1 MATVTSHSNFSY
13 VSDVTITVGSVTG
26 SSSKTV
32 TYTLPGYLTSTQI
45 PVVIAP
51 TLTDAG
57 LGIGNAWLSS
67 PTNSGTTLNVTI
79 INSASTQT
87 PASDPIVFKVAVL

>member
-1 MATVTSHSNFSY
+1 MATT
-13 VSDVTITVGSVTG
+13 VSQDYGFVGEITITVGSVTG

-32 TYTLPGYLTSTQI
+32 TSTSIPGYVDTSFV

-57 LGIGNAWLSS
+57 LGIGNAWFSS
-67 PTNSGTTLNVTI
+67 PTSTGTTLNIVVT
-79 INSASTQT
+79 NASTTKT
-87 PASDPIVFKVAVL
+87 PANDPIVFKVVTL